1 MALIYHDPR
10 FLEHHTGS
18 HPESPARLAHTL
30 SHLQRHGILARL
42 TPGEIVAAT
51 REQVAAVHEPAYL
64 DALARAAALGGGR
77 IEADTVISSRS
88 FEVAL
93 LAAGAALGAVDQ
105 VLAGPHRQ
113 AFCLIRPPGHHA
125 LRESA
130 MGFCLLNN
138 VAIAATHAL
147 WKHGLSRVLIV
158 DWDVHHGNGTQD
170 LFYDSP
176 QVYFF
181 SAHRFP
187 FYPGTGAA
195 DETGTGAGLGT
206 TFNLPLPFGTPRAEY
221 RAKFESMLT
230 EAAVRCR
237 PELVLVSAGFD
248 AHRADPIGN
257 LGLETEDFAVLTRLV
272 MQVAE
277 QYSAGRL
284 VSLLEGGYNLQALA
298 ESVQCHL
305 ETLVPA
311 PASP

>member
-1 MALIYHDPR
+1 
-10 FLEHHTGS
+10 
-18 HPESPARLAHTL
+18 
-30 SHLQRHGILARL
+30 
-42 TPGEIVAAT
+42 
-51 REQVAAVHEPAYL
+51 
-64 DALARAAALGGGR
+64 
-77 IEADTVISSRS
+77 
-88 FEVAL
+88 
-93 LAAGAALGAVDQ
+93 
-105 VLAGPHRQ
+105 
-113 AFCLIRPPGHHA
+113 
-125 LRESA
+125 
-130 MGFCLLNN
+130 
-138 VAIAATHAL
+138 
-147 WKHGLSRVLIV
+147 VLIV